1 MFCRQM
7 TWRGLLFR
15 AFSRRRPLDG
25 ANVLSVAPSDALASE
40 LPVRTHSLC
49 LPASIG
55 RVVATPAKVLVAKV
69 LVARVLVAGVLV
81 ASISMWTVTVS
92 TAQAQD
98 RSKTNPKPSA
108 VSSAAPPQSSGPQS
122 KVERATTPFQF
133 PVGSLVIVNNERR
146 LYYIT
151 GAGEAVR
158 YRVAVGKNQELWM
171 GRTFVAAKVVDPKWI
186 PVNGDDP
193 VEGGDPANPLGKRAF
208 YLDWSL
214 LRIHGTPSRGSIGS
228 ATSNGCI
235 RMLNEDVLDLFERV
249 HFGAPV
255 YAIRSWKEATLYPDV
270 KIAEKIYHDPEAHRE
285 AQEDLQEQLK
295 ERAAEQ
301 RDKDA
306 SLRRERQKSKLAT
319 APAPRVTSAYPGRL
333 ALGRGTN

>member
-1 MFCRQM
+1 VRP
-7 TWRGLLFR
+7 
-15 AFSRRRPLDG
+15 APIRRP
-25 ANVLSVAPSDALASE
+25 VSLSRLFVAVAALGMWA
-40 LPVRTHSLC
+40 
-49 LPASIG
+49 
-55 RVVATPAKVLVAKV
+55 ATVP
-69 LVARVLVAGVLV
+69 
-81 ASISMWTVTVS
+81 

-98 RSKTNPKPSA
+98 RSRSGAKSA
-108 VSSAAPPQSSGPQS
+108 MAAPIVGPQS
-122 KVERATTPFQF
+122 KVERATTTFQF
-133 PVGSLVIVNNERR
+133 PIGSLVIVNNERR

-158 YRVAVGKNQELWM
+158 YRVAVGKNEELWM

-193 VEGGDPANPLGKRAF
+193 VEGGDPANPLGKRAL

-255 YAIRSWKEATLYPDV
+255 YAIRSWKEATLFSEAKV
-270 KIAEKIYHDPEAHRE
+270 AEKLYHDPEAHRE

-301 RDKDA
+301 RERDA
-306 SLRRERQKSKLAT
+306 SLRRERQKSRLASS
-319 APAPRVTSAYPGRL
+319 PAPRVTSAYPGRL